1 MICELGGSHE
11 SIGKNEKLIISQRCV
26 QFIEMDKNV
35 SGAGYFLLKIKE
47 NDLAMTAFEE
57 IEGLNDQ
64 ELWDRLS
71 FESGVGRAR
80 VLYEISKRTFGKKD
94 YSAAQILAE
103 ESRNQFLDYKEE
115 ASCVEIADSYMAI
128 AINAQELKNYE
139 RVMANTKQAI
149 SYYQESGL
157 KYNNFASEMLVDAF
171 ENLERYEDAI
181 TELQTM
187 AQYMD
192 IDQETG
198 DLTYLLIK
206 ISENYR
212 RLNKFQDALTMAQK
226 AKATAI
232 SKKSENQV
240 WYIEAQI
247 AENLFELGE
256 LNKSL
261 EKLTR
266 VVDVFSLFGK
276 NYQEVKAK
284 LFIARIKKAQGRT
297 LEARAE
303 LENLTIDMKSKGIE
317 DNSLFLKVEN
327 EVIDCLEIIGYEE
340 NKQEIEMRK
349 RRIKSHQSI
358 VEGVE

>member
-1 MICELGGSHE
+1 M
-11 SIGKNEKLIISQRCV
+11 GKNKKLNIFERFVQIIGMV
-26 QFIEMDKNV
+26 KNV

-47 NDLAMTAFEE
+47 KEFAMTAFEE

-80 VLYEISKRTFGKKD
+80 LLYEISKRTFGKNE
-94 YSAAQILAE
+94 YTAAQILAE

-115 ASCVEIADSYMAI
+115 ASCTEIADSYMAI

-139 RVMANTKQAI
+139 KVMANTKQAI

-157 KYNNFASEMLVDAF
+157 KYHHLASEMLVEAF

-181 TELQTM
+181 TELQIM
-187 AQYMD
+187 AQYLD

-198 DLTYLLIK
+198 DLSYLLIK

-212 RLNKFQDALTMAQK
+212 KLNKFQDALNMAQK
-226 AKATAI
+226 AKANAI

-261 EKLTR
+261 QKFTR

-284 LFIARIKKAQGRT
+284 LFIARIKKAQGHI

-303 LENLTIDMKSKGIE
+303 LEALTIELKSKGIE
-317 DNSLFLKVEN
+317 DNSLFLMVEN
-327 EVIDCLEIIGYEE
+327 EVIDCLEMISYEE
-340 NKQEIEMRK
+340 NKKEIEIRK